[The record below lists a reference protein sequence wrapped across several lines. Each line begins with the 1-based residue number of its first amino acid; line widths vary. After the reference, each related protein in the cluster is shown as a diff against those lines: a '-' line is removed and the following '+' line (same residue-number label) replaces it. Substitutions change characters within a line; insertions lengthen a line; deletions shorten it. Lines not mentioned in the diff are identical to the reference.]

1 VFELAKTIVEALAD
15 RPWALVA
22 IIVAGGVG
30 YLITLLLKNTKV
42 TEAIAGRI
50 ATDHTEALI
59 EINKGVTGIARNQ
72 ILIRG
77 DVEQLKLD
85 VQRLK
90 EKACGNAECPN
101 RQRPE

>member
-1 VFELAKTIVEALAD
+1 VYELAKTIVEALAD

-77 DVEQLKLD
+77 DVDFLRSEVDDLKKNLC
-85 VQRLK
+85 K
-90 EKACGNAECPN
+90 NAECPN

>member
-1 VFELAKTIVEALAD
+1 MFDLAKTLVVSLAD

-22 IIVAGGVG
+22 IIGVG
-30 YLITLLLKNTKV
+30 GFGYLVSMLLKNTKV

-50 ATDHTEALI
+50 SVDHTTALI

-77 DVEQLKLD
+77 DVEAMKID
-85 VQRLK
+85 IARLK
-90 EKACGNAECPN
+90 EKACTNIACPN
-101 RQRPE
+101 RQGEP